1 MADER
6 IKPMTN
12 DRIHSL
18 VAKLREKESRA
29 VEIQALVKRLSKA
42 RNILADAI
50 DKMRCEGIP
59 DDEIT
64 LVLRRAVDF
73 LSGAKS

>member
-1 MADER
+1 MAD
-6 IKPMTN
+6 
-12 DRIHSL
+12 DRVHSL
-18 VAKLREKESRA
+18 VAELREKESRA
-29 VEIQALVKRLSKA
+29 GELQALVKRLANA

-50 DKMRCEGIP
+50 EMMRSEGIP